1 MVLLG
6 MRRRNGESEE
16 IGWSGEGQ
24 AFREREGGI
33 GATGSTGKVSFVQ
46 KGFILSLVHRQHYMR
61 RTAVA
66 VASYELYGLV
76 VDRHNNCMRRT
87 AELATQYFIDTSTNQ
102 PTVSGLILAGTAE
115 FMTELSQSNILSRV
129 KFFQEKC
136 LIRKFFELIIPEDTE
151 STDSNKKQVF
161 AVIGL
166 DETSYALCMGVVE
179 TLIVWEKYLNHEQAG
194 VQEVRSFL
202 EWSAQFRCK
211 REFVSDQSYEGL
223 QFCQG
228 LGGIGAILRVQKSPS
243 PGNFVKI
250 LVSIKMVRMKDEED
264 GEIEPKLKAILNL
277 ESD

>member
-1 MVLLG
+1 MFGIIVLDG
-6 MRRRNGESEE
+6 N
-16 IGWSGEGQ
+16 
-24 AFREREGGI
+24 
-33 GATGSTGKVSFVQ
+33 GSTIWKLNRNSRQ
-46 KGFILSLVHRQHYMR
+46 MLCELTVHRQHYMR

-115 FMTELSQSNILSRV
+115 FMTELSQSSMFDPRAKILYVVEVSFGRETGFNEAIDHSSDILSRV

-228 LGGIGAILRVQKSPS
+228 LGEGDFWTRSIAPIPPKPWQNCNPS
-243 PGNFVKI
+243 
-250 LVSIKMVRMKDEED
+250 
-264 GEIEPKLKAILNL
+264 
-277 ESD
+277 